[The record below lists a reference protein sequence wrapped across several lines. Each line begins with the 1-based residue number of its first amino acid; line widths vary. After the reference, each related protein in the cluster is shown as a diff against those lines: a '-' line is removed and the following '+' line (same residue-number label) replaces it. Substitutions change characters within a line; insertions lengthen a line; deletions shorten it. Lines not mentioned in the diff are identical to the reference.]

1 MSKIEEKIEKKL
13 AVADILKSS
22 IFFFFSKTKFRVTF
36 LMLLDVKYYKKNNMK
51 GFEKKIN

>member
-22 IFFFFSKTKFRVTF
+22 IFFFSKTKFRVTF